1 MDRKKQLR
9 KRYTDMVSLAKK
21 RRWKNLINLK
31 ERERERGRRNEKEE
45 MVGVRSVVLRM
56 WVVGGKGGF
65 VGKVGL

>member
-1 MDRKKQLR
+1 MEEFNQSER
-9 KRYTDMVSLAKK
+9 
-21 RRWKNLINLK
+21 